1 MTNYSGHLRYL
12 ALASIWQFSYSFLG
26 CIREHKYLKP
36 KLEAVILDYIFLQ
49 SNIRLEH
56 WLEQKVEEAEMCFW
70 LPFHAGCPYSFWW
83 LFLLEEIWLVSQ

>member
-1 MTNYSGHLRYL
+1 MCIVIEMVFFNREAIDDYSGHLRYL

-36 KLEAVILDYIFLQ
+36 KLEALILDYIFLQ

-56 WLEQKVEEAEMCFW
+56 
-70 LPFHAGCPYSFWW
+70 
-83 LFLLEEIWLVSQ
+83 

>member
-1 MTNYSGHLRYL
+1 MQPLTVYNVYSYRDGFLTERLLMTNYSGHLRYL

-56 WLEQKVEEAEMCFW
+56 
-70 LPFHAGCPYSFWW
+70 
-83 LFLLEEIWLVSQ
+83 